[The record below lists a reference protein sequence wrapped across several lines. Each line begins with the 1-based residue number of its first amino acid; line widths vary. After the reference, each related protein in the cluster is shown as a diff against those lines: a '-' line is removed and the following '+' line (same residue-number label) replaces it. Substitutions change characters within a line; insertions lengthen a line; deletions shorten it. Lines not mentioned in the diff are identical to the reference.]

1 MNLGR
6 VDNFNDSNYVIA
18 FAPES
23 KTTQEIMEKVAS
35 APFMKGMFSSSSW
48 RFPDLQNIRIY
59 FGILY
64 YPHYHPYQNE
74 AVWYYSNVC

>member
-23 KTTQEIMEKVAS
+23 KTTQEIMNKAAS

-48 RFPDLQNIRIY
+48 CFPDLQNTQTDL
-59 FGILY
+59 GISY
-64 YPHYHPYQNE
+64 YPHYSPYQSE
-74 AVWYYSNVC
+74 TVRYYSNIC